1 MVYRKIPYQHRML
14 FMLLSS
20 ILLIFLVISTVRYFL
35 KDIHSVT
42 DKIITEHIDV
52 LAKIIETIDQ
62 KCRIIGFDHQKNYV
76 DFLNVKSFSGSEV
89 GSMNLMYPENWEG
102 PYLETNLT
110 IQEKPYMIVKTK
122 FGYYLTPGEGVR
134 LSNGKVIGE
143 DIKLLESTDM
153 NVLLNDPKALLSGSN
168 NLAIKLDI
176 KLNNDYDEKVFSAL
190 VEDEEYP

>member
-42 DKIITEHIDV
+42 DKIITEHIDI

-76 DFLNVKSFSGSEV
+76 DFLNVKSFSGSEI

>member
-76 DFLNVKSFSGSEV
+76 DFLNVKSFSGSEI